1 MSGGS
6 NIRAIGQDEAQDAQG
21 TTKAAAEGDEAAL
34 ETAAEQR
41 EFEDEWLEEEAIERP
56 KSDRIVPSL
65 AILSAL
71 AWTGFFG
78 WTIQGEVLSDSVALA
93 QWRDWVVDWSVPI
106 LLIGVGWLILRRN
119 SRREAIKFGQT
130 AAMLAKESADLEHRL
145 TNTNRE
151 LSLAR
156 EFLGTQS
163 RELESLGRVASERI
177 STHAA
182 ELQALI
188 QNNGQQVEA
197 IGSTS
202 ETALANMNKLRD
214 ELPVIATSA
223 RDTTNQIGNAGR
235 TADEQL
241 GKLIAGFERLNQF
254 GQASESQVAS
264 LSARITETL
273 GQFGERLE
281 AIETMTTE
289 RFEALT
295 AKSEEY
301 RTELNNREVHALTAM
316 KQRADDLR
324 GELSAVSGELDEQN
338 STALS
343 ALSARIVTLREE
355 GGSVASELR
364 QAEAD
369 ALASLEASKTTLYD
383 QVAEVVQ
390 MIDDLEKKAVE
401 DARTRVQE
409 LSVEAGQFDDRL
421 AKRDR
426 IFHAEMS
433 KRQDELD
440 TRETQ
445 ASELLAQR
453 LASFDEALQERRDRQ
468 LAETEKL
475 VGHSQE
481 ISQQLDR
488 LNEALVAIDEHA
500 VGTRDLIGSGLVQ
513 FDEQLESSRSQLA
526 DTGRT
531 METLTDSGVRLLE
544 IIQSGARQSREDL
557 AQAIDGT
564 SNQLSS
570 VETRAFM
577 LKETLEQSNDQSAG
591 LTQQLDTAQ
600 SKISESDQALDELQG
615 KLAESSDDA
624 LTKLKT
630 MKSVLAGLA
639 EHSDALSGQTQDTLR
654 KAIAELEQAVDAAFG
669 AVDRGMRE
677 KLDDVAS
684 AAGANAIK
692 ALERSMR
699 NESAEAVGRIEQ
711 SAAHASGVGREAAA
725 QLRDQLA
732 KVNELTGNLEQR
744 VARARELA
752 EEQVNNDFA
761 RRMALITDSLNS
773 ASIDIA
779 TALGS
784 EVPDTSW
791 DAYLKGDRGIFT
803 RRAVNLLNTSD
814 TREIAELYQNDDA
827 LRDNINRYIHDF
839 EAMLRSM
846 LSTRDGN
853 ALSVTLLG
861 SDIGKLYVVLAQA
874 IERFRN

>member
-6 NIRAIGQDEAQDAQG
+6 NIRAIGQDAAPDAQE
-21 TTKAAAEGDEAAL
+21 TTNTAAEGDESAL
-34 ETAAEQR
+34 DNAAEQS
-41 EFEDEWLEEEAIERP
+41 ELEDEWLEEEAADRP
-56 KSDRIVPSL
+56 KSDWILPSL
-65 AILSAL
+65 AALTAL

-78 WTIQGEVLSDSVALA
+78 WTIQSEVLAGSVPLV

-106 LLIGVGWLILRRN
+106 LLIGVSWLILRRN
-119 SRREAIKFGQT
+119 SRREAIKFGET
-130 AAMLAKESADLEHRL
+130 AALLAKESADLEHRL

-177 STHAA
+177 SAHAA
-182 ELQALI
+182 ELQTLI
-188 QNNGQQVEA
+188 QNNGEQVEA

-214 ELPVIATSA
+214 DLPVIATSA

-241 GKLIAGFERLNQF
+241 GKLISGFERLNQF
-254 GQASESQVAS
+254 GQASESQVQS
-264 LSARITETL
+264 LSARIEDTL
-273 GQFGERLE
+273 TQFGQRLDE
-281 AIETMTTE
+281 IEVITNE
-289 RFEALT
+289 RFAALSEKSEEFRTDLDNREVNALT
-295 AKSEEY
+295 ALNTRIAALREEG
-301 RTELNNREVHALTAM
+301 TN
-316 KQRADDLR
+316 
-324 GELSAVSGELDEQN
+324 LSAELRDAEDEAM
-338 STALS
+338 TALS
-343 ALSARIVTLREE
+343 A
-355 GGSVASELR
+355 
-364 QAEAD
+364 
-369 ALASLEASKTTLYD
+369 SKDRMYE
-383 QVAEVVQ
+383 QISEVVQ
-390 MIDDLEKKAVE
+390 TLDNLDKKAIQASQDRIVK
-401 DARTRVQE
+401 
-409 LSVEAGQFDDRL
+409 LSEEAGRFDDHL
-421 AKRDR
+421 AQRDR
-426 IFHAEMS
+426 TFLAEMA
-433 KRQDELD
+433 KRQDEFD

-453 LASFDEALQERRDRQ
+453 LSALDEALQERRERQ

-475 VGHSQE
+475 VEHSQE
-481 ISQQLDR
+481 ISAQLDR
-488 LNEALVAIDEHA
+488 LNEALAAIDQHA
-500 VGTRDLIGSGLVQ
+500 TGTRDLIGSGLAQ
-513 FDEQLESSRSQLA
+513 FDEQLAGSRSQLA

-591 LTQQLDTAQ
+591 LTQQLDNAQ
-600 SKISESDQALDELQG
+600 SKITESDHALDELQS

-630 MKSVLAGLA
+630 MKSVLADLA
-639 EHSDALSGQTQDTLR
+639 EHSDTLSGQTQDTLR
-654 KAIAELEQAVDAAFG
+654 NAVAELEQSVDAAFS
-669 AVDRGMRE
+669 AVDKGMRE
-677 KLDDVAS
+677 KLDDMAS

-744 VARARELA
+744 VSRARELA

-773 ASIDIA
+773 AAIDITNALA
-779 TALGS
+779 T

-791 DAYLKGDRGIFT
+791 NAYLKGDRGIFT
-803 RRAVNLLNTSD
+803 RRAVSLLNSSES
-814 TREIAELYQNDDA
+814 REIADLYQNDDA
-827 LRDNINRYIHDF
+827 LRENINRYIHDF